1 MRKELHII
9 YHIDQLLRSTKKILK
24 LALYSMLV
32 VKVERPSLNDILE
45 SGLSVIPLLTD
56 VLLRFCSF
64 SMYWLQI
71 LRRHFIKL
79 VETRITEI

>member
-9 YHIDQLLRSTKKILK
+9 YHIDQLLGSTKKLLK

-45 SGLSVIPLLTD
+45 SGLSLIPLFTD
-56 VLLRFCSF
+56 ALLRFCSF
-64 SMYWLQI
+64 NMY
-71 LRRHFIKL
+71 
-79 VETRITEI
+79 